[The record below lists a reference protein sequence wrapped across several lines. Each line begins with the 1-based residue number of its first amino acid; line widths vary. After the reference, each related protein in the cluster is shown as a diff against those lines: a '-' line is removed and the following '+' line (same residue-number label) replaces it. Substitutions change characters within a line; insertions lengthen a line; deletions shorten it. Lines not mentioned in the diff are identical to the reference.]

1 MRKIALF
8 LFLLVSFLNLSAQQ
22 TRQITGMVTDGQ
34 LGDPLIGVSVA
45 IKGSTLG
52 AVTDVSGKYSI
63 RIPANQQTV
72 LVFRYIGYV
81 SREVTVGTENTINIK
96 LSQEDKSLNEVVVIG
111 YGEVQRRD
119 VTGAV
124 GSVKVEELQDRKSVV

>member
-96 LSQEDKSLNEVVVIG
+96 LSQEDKSLNEVV
-111 YGEVQRRD
+111 
-119 VTGAV
+119 
-124 GSVKVEELQDRKSVV
+124 